1 MPIRVQ
7 ARTQQQHVIEIT
19 STLRARTHLAATVAA
34 PASAREGNTEKKYA
48 KLQIRD
54 LPIEKIHAP
63 SFLQGRLPTRRQS
76 ACYCRLRTHVSYSSP
91 RVVRRNLACLVDHA
105 RRTAR
110 SNKTKRKATR
120 RGPLLDFL
128 SVLSRAQRGGFRLG
142 LAPLR
147 PPATAG
153 RPAGCVSPRGPSAPR
168 TAPPTNA
175 EQTFRELWTCGQA
188 PSLRRTRRRGPSL
201 LLPREI

>member
-34 PASAREGNTEKKYA
+34 PASAREGNTEKKNA
-48 KLQIRD
+48 KLQIRG
-54 LPIEKIHAP
+54 LPIETIHAP

-76 ACYCRLRTHVSYSSP
+76 ACYCRLRTHVSHSSP

-128 SVLSRAQRGGFRLG
+128 SVLSRAQRGGFQLG
-142 LAPLR
+142 ACSPTTASNCRAPGRVRKPTWTLGSSDC
-147 PPATAG
+147 TAD
-153 RPAGCVSPRGPSAPR
+153 
-168 TAPPTNA
+168 
-175 EQTFRELWTCGQA
+175 Q
-188 PSLRRTRRRGPSL
+188 RRTD
-201 LLPREI
+201 I